1 MGGRWRTDTGR
12 EIRPLPSVFV
22 QLANSWP
29 GEAAKATAVVEAFT
43 GITELK
49 SKMLGGLCSLTS
61 TIHVAFYV

>member
-29 GEAAKATAVVEAFT
+29 GEVAEATAVVEAIT
-43 GITELK
+43 GVAEFK
-49 SKMLGGLCSLTS
+49 SKMLG
-61 TIHVAFYV
+61 